1 MVVKLARYGGKG
13 RSFYHA
19 WRYYCHDKKAQTT
32 ERVAAVSMVN
42 LNATSSYGAMQE
54 MTRTFQQAGQLKRK
68 AGISPRGRKGK
79 KPVLHWSL
87 SWPPDEK
94 VTHAQM
100 IAAAKASIEAM
111 GYKGH
116 QALLVIHND
125 EPHPHIH
132 IIVNRVHPVLG
143 VMVDPAFGQYK
154 LSRWAEAYERQQGK
168 IRCRRRVVNN
178 RKRDHGQVAKY
189 CIPAIAKA
197 WENSTNGKG
206 FAVALKRSGYILA
219 RGDSRPFVVVD
230 PYGDVHNPTRQIEG
244 ARVADIRA
252 KLADLDPDN
261 LPDVEDAKAQAAQW
275 RQRQQAKAARRKA
288 RAQRYRRNWTERR
301 KRISRPVPKS
311 ETSPQKPQG
320 SPYRVEEKKAVPN
333 YPKTIQAAVGIS
345 EAFYE
350 GSARPE
356 SPGHDPPAMEKEA
369 VSARTRAFVC
379 KSLRRPRHNPSL
391 ALACPAPTP

>member
-1 MVVKLARYGGKG
+1 MIVKLARYGGKG

-32 ERVAAVSMVN
+32 DRVAAVSMVN
-42 LNATSSYGAMQE
+42 LNATDTYGAMRE
-54 MTRTFQQAGQLKRK
+54 MTRTFQQAGALKRK

-100 IAAAKASIEAM
+100 IAAAKQCIEAM

-132 IIVNRVHPVLG
+132 IILNRVHPVLG

-154 LSRWAEAYERQQGK
+154 LSRWAEAYERRQGK

-189 CIPAIAKA
+189 CVPAIAKA
-197 WENSTNGKG
+197 WESSTNGKG
-206 FAVALKRSGYILA
+206 FAMALRRSGYILA
-219 RGDSRPFVVVD
+219 RGNRRFVVVD
-230 PYGDVHNPTRQIEG
+230 PYGDVFNPARQIEG
-244 ARVADIRA
+244 IRAADVRA
-252 KLADLDPDN
+252 KLADLDPAS
-261 LPDVEDAKAQAAQW
+261 LPDVEEAKEQAAQW
-275 RQRQQAKAARRKA
+275 RQRQQAKEARRKA
-288 RAQRYRRNWTERR
+288 KAQRYRRNWRERR
-301 KRISRPVPKS
+301 ERIGRPALKPR
-311 ETSPQKPQG
+311 TSPQKRQK
-320 SPYRVEEKKAVPN
+320 SPYRAEEKQAVPEH
-333 YPKTIQAAVGIS
+333 PKTIQAAVGVSMVFHACGIS
-345 EAFYE
+345 
-350 GSARPE
+350 GGRKPQRPGLDAQGPPFQPS
-356 SPGHDPPAMEKEA
+356 SPATRVPAN
-369 VSARTRAFVC
+369 RY
-379 KSLRRPRHNPSL
+379 
-391 ALACPAPTP
+391 PTPALHP